1 MARTKKAKADDKK
14 PAAKKVGRPHGY
26 TEEKALE
33 ICELVADG
41 QSINKISKMPGMP
54 TRSTILK
61 WFRDVPEF
69 SDMYIRA
76 KEIGFEVL
84 ADEIIDIADAAENIK
99 TEELRRHQLMIET
112 RKWLL
117 AKLQPRKYGERVTQE
132 IVGNK
137 DEAPVQV
144 ETSQTTVLEIINNL
158 NKEYNT
164 HGDYDD
170 KG

>member
-1 MARTKKAKADDKK
+1 MARTKKAKAEDKK
-14 PAAKKVGRPHGY
+14 PAAKNTGRPHGY

-41 QSINKISKMPGMP
+41 QSINKISKMPDMP
-54 TRSTILK
+54 ARSTILK

-69 SDMYIRA
+69 SDMYMRA

-84 ADEIIDIADAAENIK
+84 ADEIIDIADAAENIDK
-99 TEELRRHQLMIET
+99 DECRRHQLMIET

-132 IVGNK
+132 IVGNME
-137 DEAPVQV
+137 EAPVRV
-144 ETSQTTVLEIINNL
+144 EVTKEEIARIVQ
-158 NKEYNT
+158 EVE
-164 HGDYDD
+164 DEV
-170 KG
+170 

>member
-14 PAAKKVGRPHGY
+14 PAAKRVGRPHGY

-41 QSINKISKMPGMP
+41 QSINKISKLPGMP

-69 SDMYIRA
+69 SIMYARA

-84 ADEIIDIADAAENIK
+84 ADEILDIADSANNTDK
-99 TEELRRHQLMIET
+99 DQCRRHQLMIET

-132 IVGNK
+132 IVGNRE
-137 DEAPVQV
+137 EAPVQV
-144 ETSQTTVLEIINNL
+144 EVTKDEVARLMQEVED
-158 NKEYNT
+158 EV
-164 HGDYDD
+164 
-170 KG
+170 

>member
-1 MARTKKAKADDKK
+1 MARTKKAKADKE
-14 PAAKKVGRPHGY
+14 PAAKKTGRPHGY

-41 QSINKISKMPGMP
+41 QSINKISKLPGMP
-54 TRSTILK
+54 NRSTILK

-69 SDMYIRA
+69 STMYARA

-84 ADEIIDIADAAENIK
+84 ADEIIDLADAEVNTDK
-99 TEELRRHQLMIET
+99 DQLRRHQLMIDT

-132 IVGNK
+132 IVGNRE
-137 DEAPVQV
+137 EAPVQV
-144 ETSQTTVLEIINNL
+144 EVTKEEIARIVQ
-158 NKEYNT
+158 EVE
-164 HGDYDD
+164 DEV
-170 KG
+170 

>member
-1 MARTKKAKADDKK
+1 MVRTKKAKADDKK
-14 PAAKKVGRPHGY
+14 PAAKRVGRPHGY

-69 SDMYIRA
+69 SVMYARA

-84 ADEIIDIADAAENIK
+84 ADEIIDLCDAAENIK
-99 TEELRRHQLMIET
+99 AEELRRHQLMIDT

-132 IVGNK
+132 IVGNRE
-137 DEAPVQV
+137 EAPVQV
-144 ETSQTTVLEIINNL
+144 EVTKEEIARIVQ
-158 NKEYNT
+158 EVE
-164 HGDYDD
+164 DEV
-170 KG
+170 

>member
-14 PAAKKVGRPHGY
+14 PATKKVGRPHGY

-69 SDMYIRA
+69 STMYARA

-84 ADEIIDIADAAENIK
+84 ADEIIDLADAEDNADK
-99 TEELRRHQLMIET
+99 DQCRRHQLMIDT

-137 DEAPVQV
+137 EEAPVQV
-144 ETSQTTVLEIINNL
+144 EISKEEIARIVQ
-158 NKEYNT
+158 EVE
-164 HGDYDD
+164 DEV
-170 KG
+170 

>member
-1 MARTKKAKADDKK
+1 MARTKKANAEDKK
-14 PAAKKVGRPHGY
+14 PAAKKTGRPHGY

-41 QSINKISKMPGMP
+41 HSINKISKMPDMP
-54 TRSTILK
+54 ARSTILK

-69 SDMYIRA
+69 SDMYRHA

-84 ADEIIDIADAAENIK
+84 ADEIIDIADAAENIDK
-99 TEELRRHQLMIET
+99 DECRRHQLMIET

-132 IVGNK
+132 IVGNRE
-137 DEAPVQV
+137 EAPVQV
-144 ETSQTTVLEIINNL
+144 EVTKEEIARIVQ
-158 NKEYNT
+158 EVE
-164 HGDYDD
+164 DEV
-170 KG
+170 

>member
-1 MARTKKAKADDKK
+1 MARTKKANADDKK
-14 PAAKKVGRPHGY
+14 PAARKVGRPHGY

-41 QSINKISKMPGMP
+41 QSINKISKMSGMP

-69 SDMYIRA
+69 SIMYARA

-84 ADEIIDIADAAENIK
+84 ADEIIDLSDATENIK
-99 TEELRRHQLMIET
+99 AEELRRHQLMIDT

-132 IVGNK
+132 VVGDANN
-137 DEAPVQV
+137 PVQV
-144 ETSQTTVLEIINNL
+144 EQHTQMSIEDYRNARREMLE
-158 NKEYNT
+158 E
-164 HGDYDD
+164 DD
-170 KG
+170 C

>member
-14 PAAKKVGRPHGY
+14 TAAKKVGRPHGY

-117 AKLQPRKYGERVTQE
+117 AKLQPRKYGDRLTQE
-132 IVGNK
+132 IVGDANN
-137 DEAPVQV
+137 PVHV
-144 ETSQTTVLEIINNL
+144 EQRTQMSIE
-158 NKEYNT
+158 EYKT
-164 HGDYDD
+164 ARREMIEEDD
-170 KG
+170 C

>member
-1 MARTKKAKADDKK
+1 MARTKKAKADKE
-14 PAAKKVGRPHGY
+14 PAAKKTGRPHGY

-54 TRSTILK
+54 NRSTILK

-69 SDMYIRA
+69 STMYARA

-84 ADEIIDIADAAENIK
+84 ADEIIDLADAEENMDK
-99 TEELRRHQLMIET
+99 DQLRRHQLMIDT

-144 ETSQTTVLEIINNL
+144 EVTKDEVERLMREV
-158 NKEYNT
+158 E
-164 HGDYDD
+164 DEV
-170 KG
+170 

>member
-1 MARTKKAKADDKK
+1 MARTKKAKADKE
-14 PAAKKVGRPHGY
+14 PAAKKTGRPHGY

-41 QSINKISKMPGMP
+41 QSINKISKLQGMP
-54 TRSTILK
+54 NRSTILK

-69 SDMYIRA
+69 STMYARA

-84 ADEIIDIADAAENIK
+84 ADEIIDLADAEVNTDK
-99 TEELRRHQLMIET
+99 DQLRRHQLMIDT

-137 DEAPVQV
+137 EEAPVQIEVTKEEIARIVQEV
-144 ETSQTTVLEIINNL
+144 EDEV
-158 NKEYNT
+158 
-164 HGDYDD
+164 
-170 KG
+170 

>member
-1 MARTKKAKADDKK
+1 MARTKKAKADKE
-14 PAAKKVGRPHGY
+14 PAVKKVGRPHGY

-41 QSINKISKMPGMP
+41 QSINKISKLPGMP
-54 TRSTILK
+54 NRSTILK

-69 SDMYIRA
+69 STMYARA

-84 ADEIIDIADAAENIK
+84 ADEIIDLADAEVNTDK
-99 TEELRRHQLMIET
+99 DQLRRHQLMIDT

-137 DEAPVQV
+137 EEAPVQV
-144 ETSQTTVLEIINNL
+144 EVSKEEIARIVQ
-158 NKEYNT
+158 EVE
-164 HGDYDD
+164 DEV
-170 KG
+170 

>member
-1 MARTKKAKADDKK
+1 MARTKKAKADKE

-54 TRSTILK
+54 NRSTILK

-69 SDMYIRA
+69 STMYARA

-84 ADEIIDIADAAENIK
+84 ADEIIDLADAEVNTDK
-99 TEELRRHQLMIET
+99 DQLRRHQLMIDT

-137 DEAPVQV
+137 EEAPVQV
-144 ETSQTTVLEIINNL
+144 ETSRTTVLEIINQL
-158 NKEYNT
+158 NKEYDT
-164 HGDYDD
+164 HGGDEN
-170 KG
+170 KE

>member
-1 MARTKKAKADDKK
+1 MARTKKAKADKE

-41 QSINKISKMPGMP
+41 QSINKIAKMPGMP
-54 TRSTILK
+54 NRSTILK

-69 SDMYIRA
+69 STMYARA

-84 ADEIIDIADAAENIK
+84 ADEIIDLADAEVNTDK
-99 TEELRRHQLMIET
+99 DQLRRHQLMIDT

-137 DEAPVQV
+137 EEAPVQIEVTKEEIARIVQEV
-144 ETSQTTVLEIINNL
+144 ENEV
-158 NKEYNT
+158 
-164 HGDYDD
+164 
-170 KG
+170 

>member
-1 MARTKKAKADDKK
+1 MARTKKEKADDKK
-14 PAAKKVGRPHGY
+14 PAPKRVGRPHGY

-69 SDMYIRA
+69 SVMYARA

-84 ADEIIDIADAAENIK
+84 ADEIIDLADAAENADK
-99 TEELRRHQLMIET
+99 DQCRRHQLMIDT

-137 DEAPVQV
+137 EEAPVQV
-144 ETSQTTVLEIINNL
+144 EVTKEEIARIVQ
-158 NKEYNT
+158 EVE
-164 HGDYDD
+164 DEV
-170 KG
+170 

>member
-1 MARTKKAKADDKK
+1 MARTKNAKAEDKK
-14 PAAKKVGRPHGY
+14 PAAKKTGRPHGY

-41 QSINKISKMPGMP
+41 QSINKISKMPDMP
-54 TRSTILK
+54 ARSTILK

-69 SDMYIRA
+69 SDMYMRA

-84 ADEIIDIADAAENIK
+84 ADEIIDIADAAENVK

-132 IVGNK
+132 IVGNRE
-137 DEAPVQV
+137 EAPVQV
-144 ETSQTTVLEIINNL
+144 EVTKEEIARIVQ
-158 NKEYNT
+158 EVE
-164 HGDYDD
+164 DEV
-170 KG
+170 

>member
-1 MARTKKAKADDKK
+1 MARTKKANADDKK
-14 PAAKKVGRPHGY
+14 PAAKRVGRPHGY

-54 TRSTILK
+54 ARSTILK

-69 SDMYIRA
+69 SDLYMRA

-84 ADEIIDIADAAENIK
+84 ADEIIDLSDAAENIK
-99 TEELRRHQLMIET
+99 KEELNRHHLMIET

-132 IVGNK
+132 IVGNRE
-137 DEAPVQV
+137 EAPVQV
-144 ETSQTTVLEIINNL
+144 EVTKEEIARIVQ
-158 NKEYNT
+158 EVE
-164 HGDYDD
+164 DEV
-170 KG
+170 

>member
-1 MARTKKAKADDKK
+1 VARTKKAKADDKK

-54 TRSTILK
+54 NRSTILK

-69 SDMYIRA
+69 STMYARA

-84 ADEIIDIADAAENIK
+84 ADEIIDLADAEVNTDK
-99 TEELRRHQLMIET
+99 DQLRRHQLMIET

-137 DEAPVQV
+137 EEAPVQV
-144 ETSQTTVLEIINNL
+144 ETSQTTVLEIIDQL
-158 NKEYNT
+158 NKEYDT
-164 HGDYDD
+164 HGDDEN
-170 KG
+170 KE

>member
-69 SDMYIRA
+69 STMYARA

-84 ADEIIDIADAAENIK
+84 ADEIIDLADAEDNADK
-99 TEELRRHQLMIET
+99 DQCRRHQLMIDT

-132 IVGNK
+132 VVGNK
-137 DEAPVQV
+137 EEAPVQV
-144 ETSQTTVLEIINNL
+144 EISKEEIARIVQ
-158 NKEYNT
+158 EVE
-164 HGDYDD
+164 DEV
-170 KG
+170 

>member
-1 MARTKKAKADDKK
+1 MARTKKAKADKE

-54 TRSTILK
+54 NRSTILK

-69 SDMYIRA
+69 STMYARA

-84 ADEIIDIADAAENIK
+84 ADEIIDLADAEVNTDK
-99 TEELRRHQLMIET
+99 DQLRRHQLMIDT

-144 ETSQTTVLEIINNL
+144 EVTKDELARLMQEVED
-158 NKEYNT
+158 EV
-164 HGDYDD
+164 
-170 KG
+170 

>member
-1 MARTKKAKADDKK
+1 MARTKKAKGDDKK
-14 PAAKKVGRPHGY
+14 PAAKKTGRPHGY

-41 QSINKISKMPGMP
+41 QSINKISKMPDMP
-54 TRSTILK
+54 ARSTILK

-84 ADEIIDIADAAENIK
+84 ADEIIDIADAAENIDK
-99 TEELRRHQLMIET
+99 DECRRHQLMIET

-132 IVGNK
+132 IVGNRE
-137 DEAPVQV
+137 EAPVQV
-144 ETSQTTVLEIINNL
+144 EVTKEEIARIV
-158 NKEYNT
+158 KEVE
-164 HGDYDD
+164 DEV
-170 KG
+170 

>member
-14 PAAKKVGRPHGY
+14 TAAKKVGRPHGY

-99 TEELRRHQLMIET
+99 KEELNRHHLMIET

-132 IVGNK
+132 IVGSRE
-137 DEAPVQV
+137 EAPVQV
-144 ETSQTTVLEIINNL
+144 EVTKEEIARIVQ
-158 NKEYNT
+158 EVE
-164 HGDYDD
+164 DEV
-170 KG
+170 

>member
-69 SDMYIRA
+69 SDMYVRA

-117 AKLQPRKYGERVTQE
+117 AKLQPRKYGDRLTQE
-132 IVGNK
+132 IVGDANN
-137 DEAPVQV
+137 PVHV
-144 ETSQTTVLEIINNL
+144 EQRTQMSIEEYKTARREMLE
-158 NKEYNT
+158 E
-164 HGDYDD
+164 DD
-170 KG
+170 C

>member
-1 MARTKKAKADDKK
+1 MARTKKAKATDK
-14 PAAKKVGRPHGY
+14 PAPKKVGRPHGY

-41 QSINKISKMPGMP
+41 QSINKISKLPGMP

-69 SDMYIRA
+69 SVMYARA

-84 ADEIIDIADAAENIK
+84 ADEILDIADSANNTDK
-99 TEELRRHQLMIET
+99 DQCRRHQLMIET

-132 IVGNK
+132 IVGNRE
-137 DEAPVQV
+137 EAPVQV
-144 ETSQTTVLEIINNL
+144 EVTKDEVARLMQEVED
-158 NKEYNT
+158 EV
-164 HGDYDD
+164 
-170 KG
+170 

>member
-1 MARTKKAKADDKK
+1 MARTKKAKADKE

-54 TRSTILK
+54 NRSTILK

-69 SDMYIRA
+69 STMYARA

-84 ADEIIDIADAAENIK
+84 ADEIIDLADAEENMDK
-99 TEELRRHQLMIET
+99 DQLRRHQLMIDT

-132 IVGNK
+132 IVGNG
-137 DEAPVQV
+137 DGPVQI
-144 ETSQTTVLEIINNL
+144 EQHTQMTIE
-158 NKEYNT
+158 
-164 HGDYDD
+164 DYKTARREMLAEDD
-170 KG
+170 C

>member
-1 MARTKKAKADDKK
+1 MARTKKAKADKE

-54 TRSTILK
+54 NRSTILK

-69 SDMYIRA
+69 STMYARA

-84 ADEIIDIADAAENIK
+84 ADEIIDLADAEVNTDK
-99 TEELRRHQLMIET
+99 DQLRRHQLMIDT

-144 ETSQTTVLEIINNL
+144 AEVSKEEIARIVQ
-158 NKEYNT
+158 EVE
-164 HGDYDD
+164 DEV
-170 KG
+170 

>member
-1 MARTKKAKADDKK
+1 MARTKKAEADNKK
-14 PAAKKVGRPHGY
+14 PAAKKTGRPHGY

-41 QSINKISKMPGMP
+41 ESINKISKMPGMP
-54 TRSTILK
+54 ARSTILK
-61 WFRDVPEF
+61 WFRDVPGF

-84 ADEIIDIADAAENIK
+84 ADEIIDLADAPENTK
-99 TEELRRHQLMIET
+99 KEELNRHHLMIET

-132 IVGNK
+132 IVGNR
-137 DEAPVQV
+137 EESPVQV
-144 ETSQTTVLEIINNL
+144 EVTKEEIARIVQEVEN
-158 NKEYNT
+158 EV
-164 HGDYDD
+164 
-170 KG
+170 

>member
-1 MARTKKAKADDKK
+1 MARTKKANADDKK

-41 QSINKISKMPGMP
+41 QSINKISKMLGMP

-69 SDMYIRA
+69 SIMYARA

-84 ADEIIDIADAAENIK
+84 ADEIIDLSDAAENIK
-99 TEELRRHQLMIET
+99 AEELRRHQLMIDT

-132 IVGNK
+132 VVGNK
-137 DEAPVQV
+137 EEAPVQV
-144 ETSQTTVLEIINNL
+144 AVTKEEIARIVQ
-158 NKEYNT
+158 EVE
-164 HGDYDD
+164 DEV
-170 KG
+170 

>member
-41 QSINKISKMPGMP
+41 QSINKISKMSGMP

-132 IVGNK
+132 IVGDASN
-137 DEAPVQV
+137 PVQV
-144 ETSQTTVLEIINNL
+144 EQHTHMSIEDYKNARREMLE
-158 NKEYNT
+158 E
-164 HGDYDD
+164 DD
-170 KG
+170 C

>member
-1 MARTKKAKADDKK
+1 MARTKKVKADKE

-54 TRSTILK
+54 NRSTILK

-69 SDMYIRA
+69 STMYARA

-84 ADEIIDIADAAENIK
+84 ADEIIDLADAEVNTDK
-99 TEELRRHQLMIET
+99 DQLRRHQLMIDT

-132 IVGNK
+132 IVGDANN
-137 DEAPVQV
+137 PVHV
-144 ETSQTTVLEIINNL
+144 EQRSHMSIEEYKIARREMLE
-158 NKEYNT
+158 E
-164 HGDYDD
+164 DD
-170 KG
+170 C

>member
-1 MARTKKAKADDKK
+1 MSRTKKANADDKK
-14 PAAKKVGRPHGY
+14 PAAKKTGRPHGY

-41 QSINKISKMPGMP
+41 QSINKISKMPDMP
-54 TRSTILK
+54 ARSTILK

-69 SDMYIRA
+69 SDMYMRA
-76 KEIGFEVL
+76 KEIGFEIL
-84 ADEIIDIADAAENIK
+84 ADEIIDIADAAENTDK
-99 TEELRRHQLMIET
+99 DQCRRHQLMIET

-137 DEAPVQV
+137 EEAPVQV
-144 ETSQTTVLEIINNL
+144 EVNQTTVLEIIDNL

-164 HGDYDD
+164 HGDCDD
-170 KG
+170 KD

>member
-54 TRSTILK
+54 NRSTILK
-61 WFRDVPEF
+61 WFRDVPDF
-69 SDMYIRA
+69 SAMYARA

-84 ADEIIDIADAAENIK
+84 ADEIIDLADAEENMDK
-99 TEELRRHQLMIET
+99 DQLRRHQLMIDT

-132 IVGNK
+132 IVGDGNG
-137 DEAPVQV
+137 PVQI
-144 ETSQTTVLEIINNL
+144 EQHTQMTIE
-158 NKEYNT
+158 
-164 HGDYDD
+164 DYKTARREMLAEDD
-170 KG
+170 C

>member
-1 MARTKKAKADDKK
+1 MARTKKAKADKE

-41 QSINKISKMPGMP
+41 QSINKISKLPGMP
-54 TRSTILK
+54 NRSTILK

-69 SDMYIRA
+69 STMYARA
-76 KEIGFEVL
+76 KDIGFEVL
-84 ADEIIDIADAAENIK
+84 ADEILDIADNEDNVDK
-99 TEELRRHQLMIET
+99 DKCRRSQLMIDT

-137 DEAPVQV
+137 EEAPVQIAEVSKEEIARIVQEV
-144 ETSQTTVLEIINNL
+144 EDEV
-158 NKEYNT
+158 
-164 HGDYDD
+164 
-170 KG
+170 

>member
-1 MARTKKAKADDKK
+1 MARARKAKSDDKK

-69 SDMYIRA
+69 SIMYARA

-84 ADEIIDIADAAENIK
+84 ADEIIDLSDAAENIK
-99 TEELRRHQLMIET
+99 AEELRRHQLMIDT

-137 DEAPVQV
+137 EEAPVQV
-144 ETSQTTVLEIINNL
+144 EVTKEEIARIVQ
-158 NKEYNT
+158 EVE
-164 HGDYDD
+164 DEV
-170 KG
+170 

>member
-1 MARTKKAKADDKK
+1 MARTKKAKADKE

-54 TRSTILK
+54 NRSTILK

-69 SDMYIRA
+69 STMYARA

-84 ADEIIDIADAAENIK
+84 ADEIIDLADAEVNTDK
-99 TEELRRHQLMIET
+99 DQLRRHQLMIDT

-132 IVGNK
+132 IVGDGNG
-137 DEAPVQV
+137 PVQI
-144 ETSQTTVLEIINNL
+144 EQHTQMTIE
-158 NKEYNT
+158 
-164 HGDYDD
+164 DYKTARREMLAEDD
-170 KG
+170 C

>member
-1 MARTKKAKADDKK
+1 MARTKKAKADKE

-54 TRSTILK
+54 NRSTILK

-69 SDMYIRA
+69 STMYARA

-84 ADEIIDIADAAENIK
+84 ADEIIDLADAEENMNK
-99 TEELRRHQLMIET
+99 DQLRRHQLMIDT

-132 IVGNK
+132 IVGNG
-137 DEAPVQV
+137 DGPVQI
-144 ETSQTTVLEIINNL
+144 EQHTQMTIE
-158 NKEYNT
+158 
-164 HGDYDD
+164 DYKTARREMLAEDD
-170 KG
+170 C